1 MIEAADFFFA
11 VNWCGYQGELT
22 RLYYRHIIQ
31 VPKCCVWRI
40 GCWILD
46 VEYFFMVVFPISI
59 EKMGVECSAPNL
71 LTDLLRLG
79 SKGINHGDDAV
90 QGCAP
95 PVMFVGL

>member
-1 MIEAADFFFA
+1 VF
-11 VNWCGYQGELT
+11 GEL
-22 RLYYRHIIQ
+22 
-31 VPKCCVWRI
+31 
-40 GCWILD
+40 D
-46 VEYFFMVVFPISI
+46 VGYWMLNIFSWLFSQFLLRKWV
-59 EKMGVECSAPNL
+59 VECSAPNL